1 MWNFANNLFPCWE
14 KRELQTLHF
23 DVLKL
28 TPKSCFDVVY
38 DCLQIL
44 THRCEYTYESAPVNL
59 PAEKRLYSESKKK
72 RHG

>member
-1 MWNFANNLFPCWE
+1 LRITSSPVGK

-28 TPKSCFDVVY
+28 TLKECFDVVY

-44 THRCEYTYESAPVNL
+44 THRCEYTYESASVNL
-59 PAEKRLYSESKKK
+59 PVEKRLYSESKKK